1 MCNCSI
7 RKCKRLYT
15 VVAEK
20 VWVCEAFPN
29 GEGIPDEIAYG
40 DNLHLDPYPGDEGLT
55 YEQENGTP
63 IFFGIESGLG
73 I

>member
-1 MCNCSI
+1 MTTILCNCAL

-29 GEGIPDEIAYG
+29 GEGIPYEIAYG
-40 DNLHLDPYPGDEGLT
+40 DNLHLEPYPGDEGLL
-55 YEQENGTP
+55 YEQEKSKTD
-63 IFFGIESGLG
+63 
-73 I
+73 